1 MSVLTQ
7 HLLGVQNSYD
17 MSNIFIAEVAKK
29 FFFCPPLFC
38 LMQFSCVCVCV
49 QVIID
54 RDIKR
59 TANASRVNGNIL
71 MCVCLSGGSGQK
83 KGPSLQR
90 GRLAGRCAHRA
101 GHTHHGMH
109 GEVHKSSC
117 SDLICLEGLDFAR
130 RR

>member
-71 MCVCLSGGSGQK
+71 MCVFIWWVGSEERAVPPAGA
-83 KGPSLQR
+83 
-90 GRLAGRCAHRA
+90 AGRA
-101 GHTHHGMH
+101 
-109 GEVHKSSC
+109 VC
-117 SDLICLEGLDFAR
+117 SQGGPHAPRDAR
-130 RR
+130 RSAQKQLL